1 MRPVV
6 LGLVLAALCSGCSAT
21 AGDEQAAPRESV
33 LEALRLAQQEGDAG
47 SEQVATLEQARDE
60 GRDVT
65 DEEFR
70 TAYASAVDCT
80 REAGVT
86 VVDVQETYDAGLLQL
101 NMVVQG
107 KEADEDFMFSA
118 MGECEHKFSSY
129 LDIARQLSSTA
140 IAAQDAIIA
149 EHLPAM
155 LECVRGKGANLDDDA
170 TYDEV
175 ISEDPDLSDPEKSC
189 VVTTGLQAAL
199 NAPSGN

>member
-1 MRPVV
+1 M
-6 LGLVLAALCSGCSAT
+6 
-21 AGDEQAAPRESV
+21 
-33 LEALRLAQQEGDAG
+33 EALRLAQQEGDADR
-47 SEQVATLEQARDE
+47 EQVAILEEARDE

-65 DEEFR
+65 EEEYRAAYGQAVECAR
-70 TAYASAVDCT
+70 TS
-80 REAGVT
+80 GVT
-86 VVDVQETYDAGLLQL
+86 VVKVHETYDAGTLQM
-101 NMVVQG
+101 NMEFNVR
-107 KEADEDFMFSA
+107 ASDEDAKSA
-118 MGECEHKFSSY
+118 IVGDCEHKFSSY

-170 TYDEV
+170 TYDEI
-175 ISEDPDLSDPEKSC
+175 ISEDPGLSDPEKSC